1 MCNLKINIMLNFKN
15 WSKRKKII
23 VGILVLIIIVV
34 GSNQSEETNSSS
46 SSSSRSISLSEAT
59 RIAQEKCQGSGQC
72 QFCDVY
78 QNVENQSGNYG
89 ILLSCGGGPTNYLLY
104 EISKSGDVISAKFT
118 N

>member
-1 MCNLKINIMLNFKN
+1 MKN
-15 WSKRKKII
+15 WSKKKKII
-23 VGILVLIIIVV
+23 VGIIVIV
-34 GSNQSEETNSSS
+34 IAGISANQSDTGSTSKSSTS
-46 SSSSRSISLSEAT
+46 KPSRDISLSQAT

-78 QNVENQSGNYG
+78 QNVENQAGNYG

-104 EISKSGDVISAKFT
+104 EINKKGQVMSVEYT

>member
-1 MCNLKINIMLNFKN
+1 MLNFKN

-23 VGILVLIIIVV
+23 VGVIVLIVIGV
-34 GSNQSEETNSSS
+34 GSNQSVETNSSSS

-59 RIAQEKCQGSGQC
+59 RIAKKKCQGSGQC

-78 QNVENQSGNYG
+78 QKVENQSGNYG
-89 ILLSCGGGPTNYLLY
+89 IFLSCGGGPADFLSY
-104 EISKSGDVISAKFT
+104 EISKSGNVISAEFS

>member
-1 MCNLKINIMLNFKN
+1 MLNFKN

-23 VGILVLIIIVV
+23 VGILVLIIIGV

>member
-1 MCNLKINIMLNFKN
+1 MLNFKN

-23 VGILVLIIIVV
+23 VGIIVVIIIGIASNQSD
-34 GSNQSEETNSSS
+34 GSNQTEETNSSS

-59 RIAQEKCQGSGQC
+59 RIAQKKCQGSGQC

-78 QNVENQSGNYG
+78 QNVENQNGNYG
-89 ILLSCGGGPTNYLLY
+89 ILLSCGGGPMDYLLY
-104 EISKSGDVISAKFT
+104 EISKSGDVISAQFS